1 MLYVARHRFEHIV
14 RTHCNRDTRV
24 INDLEIMDA
33 VSHSGRIFFIGHS
46 VDGRDKVSSRFL
58 PQLDDRVVGL
68 DISVKNTVL
77 YTVNTRFQKLPNIV
91 VIENVRGGFQPVFLT
106 LADDLL
112 HQFFINFL
120 NRDLLIKIPIIPAL
134 ICKFQKID
142 SCLLQLF
149 DTGRNLFGSSDG
161 DRHFISCPLAV
172 CTERVGRMT
181 LGCGKVRTD
190 DQKLGTGDL
199 ARSQLVAELTDK
211 MLRRIKVFD
220 GRDTVGEYV
229 FGKNTR
235 HFFVEE
241 NVAFLLAMTFEAA
254 LDMNVAVDKTGHQC
268 FVLAV
273 DDLHILL
280 FNRLI
285 KKLHD
290 LAAFDIDVLMLF
302 LGTVA
307 DDDMDIIDEILALF
321 VLFRTGEKFDQQKN
335 NNYGSEN
342 HLNESYQRDSKH
354 VRHINHSLLFAENS
368 AEK

>member
-1 MLYVARHRFEHIV
+1 
-14 RTHCNRDTRV
+14 
-24 INDLEIMDA
+24 MDA
-33 VSHSGRIFFIGHS
+33 VSHSGWLFFIGHS
-46 VDGRDKVSSRFL
+46 IDSRDEMSSRSL
-58 PQLDDRVVGL
+58 PQLNDRIVRL
-68 DISVKNTVL
+68 NIAVKNTVL
-77 YTVNTRFQKLPNIV
+77 DAVDTGFEQLPNIV
-91 VIENVRGGFQPVFLT
+91 VIENVRGGFQSVLLAF
-106 LADDLL
+106 ADDLL
-112 HQFFINFL
+112 HQLFVELL
-120 NRDLLIKIPIIPAL
+120 NLYLIVKIPEIAAL
-134 ICKFQKID
+134 IGKFQEID
-142 SCLLQLF
+142 PGFLKLPDTVGNLL
-149 DTGRNLFGSSDG
+149 GSGDG
-161 DRHFISCPLAV
+161 DRHFRPRPLAAGAEGV
-172 CTERVGRMT
+172 CGMTVGR
-181 LGCGKVRTD
+181 GEVRTD
-190 DQKLGTGDL
+190 DKQLGTGDL
-199 ARSQLVAELTDK
+199 ARSQLVAELIDK
-211 MLRRIKVFD
+211 MLRRVKVFD
-220 GRDTVGEYV
+220 GRDTVGKHAL
-229 FGKNTR
+229 GKNTR

-285 KKLHD
+285 GKLHD
-290 LAAFDIDVLMLF
+290 LAVLDINVLMLF

-307 DDDMDIIDEILALF
+307 DDDMDVIDEILALF